1 MGGVVVPT
9 RRSIGSEN
17 IVGQRIVKLRKER
30 KMSQKDLLAQLQI
43 NNIEIGQSALSDL
56 EGQRR
61 KVSDKELVV
70 LAKIFGVSVEELL
83 REVDIKE

>member
-9 RRSIGSEN
+9 RKSIGSEN

-61 KVSDKELVV
+61 KVSDKELIV
-70 LAKIFGVSVEELL
+70 LSKIFGVSVEELL
-83 REVDIKE
+83 GKVDIKE

>member
-1 MGGVVVPT
+1 MPT
-9 RRSIGSEN
+9 RKSIGSEN

>member
-1 MGGVVVPT
+1 MPT

>member
-1 MGGVVVPT
+1 MPT

-17 IVGQRIVKLRKER
+17 MVGQRIVKLRKER

>member
-1 MGGVVVPT
+1 MRV
-9 RRSIGSEN
+9 SN
-17 IVGQRIVKLRKER
+17 LH
-30 KMSQKDLLAQLQI
+30 LQFA
-43 NNIEIGQSALSDL
+43 IEIGQSALSDL

>member
-1 MGGVVVPT
+1 MPT

-17 IVGQRIVKLRKER
+17 IVGQTIVKLRKER

>member
-43 NNIEIGQSALSDL
+43 NNVEIGQSALSDL

>member
-1 MGGVVVPT
+1 MPT

-17 IVGQRIVKLRKER
+17 IVGQRSVKLRKER

>member
-1 MGGVVVPT
+1 MPT

-17 IVGQRIVKLRKER
+17 MVGQRIVKLRKER

-83 REVDIKE
+83 RDVDIKE

>member
-17 IVGQRIVKLRKER
+17 MVGQRIVKLRKER

>member
-1 MGGVVVPT
+1 MPT

-43 NNIEIGQSALSDL
+43 NNVEIGQSALSDL

>member
-61 KVSDKELVV
+61 KVSDKELIV
-70 LAKIFGVSVEELL
+70 LSKIFGVSAEELL
-83 REVDIKE
+83 GKVDIKE

>member
-1 MGGVVVPT
+1 MPT

-43 NNIEIGQSALSDL
+43 NNVEIGQSALSDL

-83 REVDIKE
+83 GKVDIKE

>member
-1 MGGVVVPT
+1 MPT

-17 IVGQRIVKLRKER
+17 MVGERIVKLRKER

-70 LAKIFGVSVEELL
+70 LAKIFGASVEELL